1 MSDLADAE
9 RTERALRE
17 QIADLVRARA
27 RAQAEARRLA
37 DRASLAGADPT
48 LADIVARYRS
58 QAERLDG
65 EIEALR
71 ATLREHEADVER
83 LRAEGSGA

>member
-37 DRASLAGADPT
+37 DRANLPGADPT
-48 LADIVARYRS
+48 LGDIVARYRS
-58 QAERLDG
+58 QAGRLDD

-71 ATLREHEADVER
+71 SALREHEADVER
-83 LRAEGSGA
+83 LRAEDSGA